1 MVWPN
6 ADVLDLRTVDEYHSR
21 VQSKNFNRQLAA
33 WLSALLLV
41 VLGAKLWVIQVYGT
55 AVPYWDQWDEARL
68 FFKPWLE
75 GHLTWG
81 AWFAPHN
88 EHRIFFT
95 RALDVMELWLN
106 RQWDPILQMVINAF
120 IHTGYACGLAY
131 GLWIFTGRK
140 HEGLICFLLMPF
152 FALPFAAENTIHG
165 FQSQVYFLGISSV
178 VTIIGLG
185 FGSPGGGWWFCGLA
199 TAVMSIFSMGSGLF
213 ASLAVMGL
221 VILRTLKQRGIT
233 RNHLITFGCSLAV
246 FVFGLVL
253 NVTVKEHAHYRARS
267 FLTFLDALA
276 GNLAW
281 PFRDQ
286 PVMLCL
292 IGLPL
297 IITIVKYFRSDFK
310 DPRAA
315 EFVLIL
321 GFWGF
326 LQAMALAY
334 GRTFLG
340 NSSRYLD
347 TLDTIPIASLAS
359 LFILGE
365 KADFRR
371 FPRWLVVMLV
381 VVWVGSLFWG
391 MWRISRTAMQDY
403 KTLGNYL
410 QWSKRWSLIEE
421 ENVRAFVAT
430 NDRRYLPDQP
440 LWSIPY
446 SNADRLIELLRDPKL
461 SSVLPPAC
469 RPPLKLEKDGK
480 SDASFVLDG
489 CPPDKPKQ
497 EFTRVWGNY
506 STNGTKA
513 TGSFVSKPLSA
524 ELPKLIVSVCC
535 GNNRQGIQFQLVEQS
550 TGRRIELSPKTI
562 GRWQTIIVTAPANP
576 FRLEITDQSQNSW
589 AAVGDMNE
597 LGRLSYDA
605 RLLLHY
611 AVVILLLGLC
621 LCVWLAGLAVLRRGI
636 GLGDGGFAEFLVLLI
651 ALVALVSVWSG
662 RNLDATELA
671 CKLHK
676 ELAVELASAGDLR
689 SAEMH
694 LRAAL
699 WLQPDDP
706 ETFCHLANVIL
717 HDPNLEKNK
726 AREEAISNYEA
737 ALRSKP
743 DFLEAKNQLRALGV
757 PVAE

>member
-1 MVWPN
+1 M
-6 ADVLDLRTVDEYHSR
+6 RTVDEYHSR

-267 FLTFLDALA
+267 FLTFLDTLLD
-276 GNLAW
+276 NLAW
-281 PFRDQ
+281 PFQDQ
-286 PVMLCL
+286 PAMAGIVC
-292 IGLPL
+292 LPL
-297 IITIVKYFRSDFK
+297 ALAAIKYFRSDFK

-315 EFVLIL
+315 EFLLAL

-326 LQAMALAY
+326 LQAVALAY
-334 GRTFLG
+334 ARANLA
-340 NSSRYLD
+340 NSSRYED
-347 TLDTIPIASLAS
+347 TLDTLPIASLAC
-359 LFILGE
+359 LFILGQNKE
-365 KADFRR
+365 YRR
-371 FPRWLVVMLV
+371 LSWPLVGTFAVI
-381 VVWVGSLFWG
+381 WTGYLFWG
-391 MWRISRTAMQDY
+391 MWQISGMTGG
-403 KTLGNYL
+403 GNYL
-410 QWSKRWSLIEE
+410 QFSRRMGLIEE
-421 ENVRAFVAT
+421 QNVRAFVAT
-430 NDRRYLPDQP
+430 DNPACLLNKPFGEVPYPDAGV
-440 LWSIPY
+440 LV
-446 SNADRLIELLRDPKL
+446 ELLRDPNL
-461 SSVLPPAC
+461 LRIMPAAC
-469 RPPLKLEKDGK
+469 RPPLKLERDEK
-480 SDASFVLDG
+480 SDASLVLNG
-489 CPPDKPKQ
+489 CPPGTPRQ
-497 EFTRVWGNY
+497 EFMSVWGNC
-506 STNGTKA
+506 SNGVA
-513 TGSFVSKPLSA
+513 VTGHFVSKPLCA
-524 ELPKLIVSVCC
+524 TLPKLSLKLCC
-535 GNNRQGIQFQLVEQS
+535 GPRLEGVSLQLVEPS
-550 TGRRIELSPKTI
+550 TGRRIELRPEIT
-562 GRWQTIIVTAPANP
+562 GRWQAIMVSAPQNP
-576 FRLEITDQSQNSW
+576 FRLEVTNQNHDTW
-589 AAVGDMNE
+589 VAVGEIKE
-597 LGRLSYDA
+597 LGRFSGYA
-605 RLLLHY
+605 LLLLNH
-611 AVVILLLGLC
+611 AVVILLAGLGLGVLLSGWGVVRC
-621 LCVWLAGLAVLRRGI
+621 IIGKSLFLNHGLVELLVLLAGL
-636 GLGDGGFAEFLVLLI
+636 
-651 ALVALVSVWSG
+651 VALAWVWSG
-662 RNLDATELA
+662 RNFDA
-671 CKLHK
+671 
-676 ELAVELASAGDLR
+676 G
-689 SAEMH
+689 
-694 LRAAL
+694 
-699 WLQPDDP
+699 
-706 ETFCHLANVIL
+706 
-717 HDPNLEKNK
+717 
-726 AREEAISNYEA
+726 
-737 ALRSKP
+737 
-743 DFLEAKNQLRALGV
+743 
-757 PVAE
+757 